1 MSVTESFC
9 GQYNFY
15 GSLFTK
21 YVVYGSAG
29 LFLILLKYNKVSEGL
44 HKLANYK
51 TKQFLLLIVA
61 VLIGTMG
68 TYFMYCAF
76 DICGDN
82 KNVVLIIAYC
92 VPVLVIALL
101 TYFFLGETLNFYAV
115 IGILLIVLGVLLIKL
130 KGTKPVIKD

>member
-21 YVVYGSAG
+21 FIVYGLAG
-29 LFLILLKYNKVSEGL
+29 IILMLLKYNKVSEGI

-51 TKQFLLLIVA
+51 TKPFLLLIISVF
-61 VLIGTMG
+61 IGAIG

-76 DICGDN
+76 DICGYN

-92 VPVLVIALL
+92 VPVLVITLL
-101 TYFFLGETLNFYAV
+101 TYFLLGETLNFYAV
-115 IGILLIVLGVLLIKL
+115 IGILMIVLGVLLIKL
-130 KGTKPVIKD
+130 KGTTPVIQN